1 MSRLRSARGTD
12 GDVGQKERGS
22 AGAVL
27 LPERWGCLAAA
38 PPALE
43 PDRFPSPPPHP
54 PPRVSFQFPCVAPG
68 AEPVCLWL
76 SRHGCGSVLPGG
88 LGRPSVGCGEAVG
101 GVGAAGRPHFVRWG
115 VRNWS
120 RCEPPCAA
128 GGSRGRVAEMRCG
141 SPSTAASLCGP
152 HLKIHM
158 VLLGTA
164 PPRNGLT
171 PCSAYSRTPP
181 CCGVWGAAP
190 YGAPGADVPPLPC
203 RAPLPP
209 PEALPTPQ
217 AQPQRC
223 TQCPHIPLPH
233 SICAPRTALIP
244 PP

>member
-1 MSRLRSARGTD
+1 MGTW
-12 GDVGQKERGS
+12 GRRKGGQRAPCCCRS
-22 AGAVL
+22 AGAVWLQL
-27 LPERWGCLAAA
+27 LQPWSRIVFL
-38 PPALE
+38 
-43 PDRFPSPPPHP
+43 PPPP
-54 PPRVSFQFPCVAPG
+54 PPTPCVVSVSLRGSRGRTCLLVALTARLRLCAAWG
-68 AEPVCLWL
+68 AREAF
-76 SRHGCGSVLPGG
+76 GG
-88 LGRPSVGCGEAVG
+88 LWGGSWG

-171 PCSAYSRTPP
+171 PCSAYCRTPP
-181 CCGVWGAAP
+181 CCGVRGAAP
-190 YGAPGADVPPLPC
+190 YGAPGADVPPLRC

>member
-101 GVGAAGRPHFVRWG
+101 GGR
-115 VRNWS
+115 
-120 RCEPPCAA
+120 
-128 GGSRGRVAEMRCG
+128 RG
-141 SPSTAASLCGP
+141 
-152 HLKIHM
+152 
-158 VLLGTA
+158 
-164 PPRNGLT
+164 
-171 PCSAYSRTPP
+171 
-181 CCGVWGAAP
+181 WAAP
-190 YGAPGADVPPLPC
+190 LREMGREKLEPV
-203 RAPLPP
+203 
-209 PEALPTPQ
+209 
-217 AQPQRC
+217 
-223 TQCPHIPLPH
+223 
-233 SICAPRTALIP
+233 
-244 PP
+244 

>member
-1 MSRLRSARGTD
+1 MSRLCSARGTD

-43 PDRFPSPPPHP
+43 PDRFPSPPPTPH
-54 PPRVSFQFPCVAPG
+54 
-68 AEPVCLWL
+68 PVCRFSFPAWL
-76 SRHGCGSVLPGG
+76 PGQSLSACGSHGTAAALCCLGGSGG
-88 LGRPSVGCGEAVG
+88 LRWAVGRQLG

-141 SPSTAASLCGP
+141 SPGTAASLCGP

-171 PCSAYSRTPP
+171 PCSAYCRTPP
-181 CCGVWGAAP
+181 CCGVRGAAP
-190 YGAPGADVPPLPC
+190 YGAPGADVPPLRC